1 MCPKGNG
8 IHFRFSAL
16 QPGNVKGGDNLSTAR
31 SETVFRGSLGSE
43 EDKKKRPHSDLAV
56 IPFRFHSDNTGILGP
71 FFFLFLLFFSI
82 R

>member
-8 IHFRFSAL
+8 IHFWFSAL

-43 EDKKKRPHSDLAV
+43 EDKNSDLAV